1 MYVLEKAK
9 RKNMKSP
16 KPFSFSERLKSF
28 KYALEGLKT
37 LFKEEHNARIHT
49 IGALVAIVLGFI
61 LKISLNEW
69 IALVVAM
76 SLVFICELFNT
87 SLEALADFASSE
99 KHPQIKKVKDLAAA
113 AVLMS
118 ALSALITGIIL
129 FLPKIIFLCTNN

>member
-1 MYVLEKAK
+1 
-9 RKNMKSP
+9 MKSP